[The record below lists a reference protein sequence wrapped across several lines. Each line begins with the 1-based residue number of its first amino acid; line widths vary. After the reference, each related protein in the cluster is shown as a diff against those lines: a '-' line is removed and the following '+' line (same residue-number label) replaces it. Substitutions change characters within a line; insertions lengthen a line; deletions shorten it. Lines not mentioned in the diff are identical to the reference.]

1 MNPAELFRQP
11 ADAFQLAPG
20 DFLFREGDKRDKM
33 YVLLEG
39 EMDIRLGDYVF
50 ETAGAGALIGVIAL
64 IDDSPRPANA
74 VAKTACRLAPVDQR
88 RFHFLVQ
95 QHPYFATH
103 VMKELAASVC
113 RSAIQNA
120 ASAIRSA
127 GRVVAKSSK
136 KVATAKRT
144 RRKA

>member
-1 MNPAELFRQP
+1 MGYNFGPLCF
-11 ADAFQLAPG
+11 
-20 DFLFREGDKRDKM
+20 
-33 YVLLEG
+33 
-39 EMDIRLGDYVF
+39 DYVF

-103 VMKELAASVC
+103 VMKELATRV
-113 RSAIQNA
+113 RRLTIQNN
-120 ASAIRSA
+120 STAILRS
-127 GRVVAKSSK
+127 GPGPGQNLVTKS
-136 KVATAKRT
+136 
-144 RRKA
+144 